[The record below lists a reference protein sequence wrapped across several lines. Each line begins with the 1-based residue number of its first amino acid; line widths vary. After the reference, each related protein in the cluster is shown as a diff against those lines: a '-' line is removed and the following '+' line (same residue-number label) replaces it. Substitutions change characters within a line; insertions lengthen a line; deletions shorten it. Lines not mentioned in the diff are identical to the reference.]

1 MIKTLQSL
9 RFFFIMLVVLS
20 HYIGTSF
27 DFGGECGV
35 SFFFVLSGFV
45 LSLAY
50 SERVSQGLFS
60 TRNFF
65 VKQWIKIYPLHLLTF
80 IIMFALDL
88 RLGKYCDPL
97 AAIANLLLLQ
107 SWIPAD
113 SFYFVANSP
122 SWFLCDILFF
132 YLVFSSLNKLI
143 LCANKRKLLSISLIV
158 L

>member
-50 SERVSQGLFS
+50 S
-60 TRNFF
+60 
-65 VKQWIKIYPLHLLTF
+65 
-80 IIMFALDL
+80 
-88 RLGKYCDPL
+88 
-97 AAIANLLLLQ
+97 
-107 SWIPAD
+107 
-113 SFYFVANSP
+113 
-122 SWFLCDILFF
+122 
-132 YLVFSSLNKLI
+132 
-143 LCANKRKLLSISLIV
+143 
-158 L
+158 